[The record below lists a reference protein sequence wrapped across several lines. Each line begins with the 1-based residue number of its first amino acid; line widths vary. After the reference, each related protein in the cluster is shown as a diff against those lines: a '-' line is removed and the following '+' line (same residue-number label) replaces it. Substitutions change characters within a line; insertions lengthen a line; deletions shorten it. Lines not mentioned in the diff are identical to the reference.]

1 MIDTAALAIE
11 EAVAELVAFAEA
23 TTALK
28 HPRDEIDGPGDGI

>member
-1 MIDTAALAIE
+1 VIDTGALAID

-28 HPRDEIDGPGDGI
+28 HPRDATDGPGDGI